1 MKIRYGFVSNS
12 SSSSFIIEIKQS
24 IPCNKCG
31 REDENIVD
39 FIERYSDGSGN
50 TCIEAKG
57 KQEVLKYVKEW
68 VPDLISEINKAKG
81 ELVCLSISNHNEFL
95 NKLIKKSQNINIL
108 YEND

>member
-1 MKIRYGFVSNS
+1 MDLLVILVVLAIS
-12 SSSSFIIEIKQS
+12 
-24 IPCNKCG
+24 CDKCG

-68 VPDLISEINKAKG
+68 IPDLISEIDKAKG

-95 NKLIKKSQNINIL
+95 NNLIKKSQNINIL
-108 YEND
+108 YEDD